1 MKVSLCFYPNEQK
14 KGQKNDVVPIYVRVR
29 FNGKKAEGR
38 LYHAD
43 LKEQEMRLWGERT
56 MRLIDSKHMAN
67 KLINGV
73 QKEFDEFII
82 MNSKSLMKY
91 SANSIRDLLLNR
103 NLASAPTVIGY
114 IEKYFTSSIE
124 RSANLSIGT
133 KKNYIKANR
142 HLKMF
147 LTQTRKQSLSVNE
160 LTPTIAIEFKDYLL
174 CSTNGSERKG
184 MTEQSALGN
193 IKKFRTIFDRAI
205 DEGMLDRNPFK
216 LIKLK
221 NRSPKKPKLTINQV
235 KDLIKIDL
243 TKYPRLVA
251 YKDLFLFSCFT
262 GIAYEDGHNLV

>member
-1 MKVSLCFYPNEQK
+1 
-14 KGQKNDVVPIYVRVR
+14 
-29 FNGKKAEGR
+29 
-38 LYHAD
+38 
-43 LKEQEMRLWGERT
+43 
-56 MRLIDSKHMAN
+56 
-67 KLINGV
+67 
-73 QKEFDEFII
+73 
-82 MNSKSLMKY
+82 MKY

-184 MTEQSALGN
+184 MTECKSSA
-193 IKKFRTIFDRAI
+193 
-205 DEGMLDRNPFK
+205 
-216 LIKLK
+216 
-221 NRSPKKPKLTINQV
+221 
-235 KDLIKIDL
+235 
-243 TKYPRLVA
+243 
-251 YKDLFLFSCFT
+251 
-262 GIAYEDGHNLV
+262 